1 MYSPWLQKVLKDADL
16 RRNRAKKRRMEEDK
30 EEFKQ
35 ILVFTV
41 MVKELYRVPRSPSLF
56 RKRWDD
62 HYLGNLDVYE
72 DSFVKEYR
80 LNPKAFDILLELLL
94 PRLSV
99 NGMEMQ
105 RIFLVEA

>member
-1 MYSPWLQKVLKDADL
+1 
-16 RRNRAKKRRMEEDK
+16 MEEDK